1 MNKFTLRLCRE
12 EKMKTST
19 LIKRFAPYYRNY
31 VTIMTMDLFCAA
43 LTTVCEL
50 VLPLILRY
58 ITNLGMTNLS
68 ALTIRTIVTIGVFY
82 FVLRIIDGLASFY
95 MAYTGHVMGAAI
107 ETDMREDAFAHLQKL
122 SDNYFNNTKVGQI
135 MSRITSDLFDITEF
149 AHHCPEEFFIAF
161 VKTIVSFI
169 ILAQINV
176 LLTVIIFVLIP
187 VMAISCS
194 YFNLQVKKAFKRQRN
209 HIGELNARIED
220 SLLGNK
226 VVRAFANEEV
236 ELGKFSHD
244 NQEFLKIKRQTYKY
258 MAAFQNT
265 IRMFDGLMYVVVIAA
280 GGIFM
285 IKGLIAPADLVAYTM
300 YVTTLLTTIRRII
313 EFAEQFQRGMT
324 GIERFTEL
332 MDATVDIF
340 DEKGA
345 VPLQNVE
352 GKITF
357 KRVSFEYPD
366 DNTPVLSNINV
377 TIQPGEKVALV
388 GPSGGGKT
396 TLCNLIPR
404 FYDPTEGE
412 ILLDD
417 QNIKKVTLQSLRS
430 NVGIVQQDVYLF
442 SGSVYE
448 NIAYGKPGAEKEE
461 VIRAAKL
468 AGAHEF
474 IEELKDGYDTYVGER
489 GVKLSGGQKQRISIA
504 RVFLKAPKVL
514 LLDEA
519 TASLDNESEHLVSE
533 SLEKLAAGRTTL
545 TIAHRLTTIHGAD
558 RILVLS
564 GSRIV
569 EEGNHETLMK
579 QKGIYYQLYT
589 SANITTEQ
597 SAHNES
603 GNIRFYKEEVVL

>member
-1 MNKFTLRLCRE
+1 
-12 EKMKTST
+12 
-19 LIKRFAPYYRNY
+19 
-31 VTIMTMDLFCAA
+31 MDLFCAA

-58 ITNLGMTNLS
+58 ITNIGMNDLAS
-68 ALTIRTIVTIGVFY
+68 LTIRTIVIIGGVY
-82 FVLRIIDGLASFY
+82 FALRIIDGMASFY
-95 MAYTGHVMGAAI
+95 MAYTGHVMGASI

-135 MSRITSDLFDITEF
+135 MSRITSDLFDVTEF

-161 VKTIVSFI
+161 LKAVVSFV
-169 ILAQINV
+169 ILAGINP

-187 VMAISCS
+187 VMAVSCS
-194 YFNLQVKKAFKRQRN
+194 YFNLQVRKAFKRQRN

-226 VVRAFANEEV
+226 VVRAFANEDV
-236 ELGKFSHD
+236 ELGKFNKD
-244 NQEFLKIKRQTYKY
+244 NQEFLKIKRETYKY

-265 IRMFDGLMYVVVIAA
+265 IRIFDGLMYVVVIVA

-285 IKGLIAPADLVAYTM
+285 IKGLISPADLVAYTM
-300 YVTTLLTTIRRII
+300 YVTTLLATIRRII

-332 MDATVDIF
+332 MDANIDIF
-340 DEKGA
+340 DEEGA
-345 VPLQNVE
+345 VPLHNVE

-357 KRVSFEYPD
+357 KHVSFEYPD
-366 DNTPVLSNINV
+366 DHTPVLADIDL
-377 TIQPGEKVALV
+377 TIKPGEKVALV

-396 TLCNLIPR
+396 TLCNLLPR

-430 NVGIVQQDVYLF
+430 NVGVVQQDVYLF

-448 NIAYGKPGAEKEE
+448 NIAYGKPGASKEE
-461 VIRAAKL
+461 VIKAAKL
-468 AGAHEF
+468 AGAHDF
-474 IEELKDGYDTYVGER
+474 IQELKDGYETYVGER

-504 RVFLKAPKVL
+504 RVFLKSPKVL

-519 TASLDNESEHLVSE
+519 TAALDNESEHLVSE
-533 SLEKLAAGRTTL
+533 SLDKLAAGRTTL
-545 TIAHRLTTIHGAD
+545 TKAHRLTTIHGAD

-579 QKGIYYQLYT
+579 KKGIYYQLYT
-589 SANITTEQ
+589 SANIVDHP
-597 SAHNES
+597 SAE
-603 GNIRFYKEEVVL
+603 